1 MSRVKDIM
9 EGRNQG
15 LAFALKVARAGGVEA
30 LEKEI
35 QSRNISGISLNVPCK
50 EVEVATD
57 SMRLRATEVAIAIS
71 LVTLVD
77 EFCFSKM
84 QARKFKA
91 VFDAKVDSILT
102 NEATLEDYLYR
113 IHQELKIELVVKE

>member
-1 MSRVKDIM
+1 MGKISDLM

-15 LAFALKVARAGGVEA
+15 LVFALNVVREGGIEA
-30 LEKEI
+30 LEREI
-35 QSRNISGISLNVPCK
+35 QSRNLSGVSLNIPRK
-50 EVEVATD
+50 ELEVATE

-71 LVTLVD
+71 LVTLLD

-91 VFDAKVDSILT
+91 VFDSKVESILT
-102 NEATLEDYLYR
+102 DEATLEDYLNKIR
-113 IHQELKIELVVKE
+113 QELNIELVVRD

>member
-1 MSRVKDIM
+1 MAKISNLM

-15 LAFALKVARAGGVEA
+15 LVFALKVVREGGIEA
-30 LEKEI
+30 LKKEI
-35 QSRNISGISLNVPCK
+35 QSRNLSGVSLNIPRK
-50 EVEVATD
+50 ELVVATE

-71 LVTLVD
+71 LVTLLD

-91 VFDAKVDSILT
+91 VFDSKVESILT
-102 NEATLEDYLYR
+102 DEATLEDYLNKIR
-113 IHQELKIELVVKE
+113 QELNIELVVRD